1 MHDGVL
7 EPRSEN
13 KMKTTS
19 ARAATYTTQIRRRV
33 KAPLADGARVV
44 DVDRVLVQLLSSG
57 KVLRI
62 ATLVANMVVR
72 RVADM
77 LLLGLR
83 GLEMSKA
90 AATVEHVRFCCTP
103 VVIEAEFGLEVSVT
117 DKTGGHRDHHAPKA
131 GAGGRWQYGEDDAG
145 GITIGRGRVME
156 GIKQRRP
163 PASPYKDH

>member
-1 MHDGVL
+1 M
-7 EPRSEN
+7 
-13 KMKTTS
+13 
-19 ARAATYTTQIRRRV
+19 
-33 KAPLADGARVV
+33 

-62 ATLVANMVVR
+62 VTLVANMVVR

-145 GITIGRGRVME
+145 GIHWKVAE
-156 GIKQRRP
+156 
-163 PASPYKDH
+163 

>member
-1 MHDGVL
+1 M
-7 EPRSEN
+7 
-13 KMKTTS
+13 
-19 ARAATYTTQIRRRV
+19 
-33 KAPLADGARVV
+33 